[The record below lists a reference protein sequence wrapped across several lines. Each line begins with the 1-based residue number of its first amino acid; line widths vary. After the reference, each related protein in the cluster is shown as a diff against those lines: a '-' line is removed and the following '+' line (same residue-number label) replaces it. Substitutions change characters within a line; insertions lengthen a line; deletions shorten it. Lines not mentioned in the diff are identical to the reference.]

1 MIKAV
6 EAYKLTCDGIMEL
19 KDHQIDPV
27 SYTVDAIEFCIKR
40 EAKNGLQHTFYG
52 IDLLNDYQI
61 KEVLKT
67 VRNEGYMVRRDN
79 KVLEISW

>member
-6 EAYKLTCDGIMEL
+6 EAYKLTCDGIMEM

-40 EAKNGLQHTFYG
+40 EARNGLQHTFYG
-52 IDLLNDYQI
+52 IDLLKEDQI
-61 KEVLKT
+61 KKILKI
-67 VRNEGYMVRRDN
+67 VRNEGYMVIRDN